1 MKKPIL
7 NFLVMTILLVNISY
21 SQKIVPVHEEPRH
34 VPLLY
39 NKYLRVVEANIE
51 PGDTSM
57 FHTHA
62 SSSAFAVLSDVG
74 YRNQLLGGAWTDMQ
88 FKKGHSWYSSYA
100 SGPVTH
106 RVAAIPDNPIHVYD
120 VEVLGKWAIV
130 DNPNW
135 KPLPLDTIFISDKCV
150 GYRLELSSTN
160 PIFRSAGRGPTIA
173 ILVSGELVNIS
184 QPDTRVEIGMEE
196 GDYGYIRGG
205 YASTIALKEGEKAS
219 LILFEVR

>member
-7 NFLVMTILLVNISY
+7 HFLVSTILLVNISY
-21 SQKIVPVHEEPRH
+21 SQKIVPVYEEPRH

-39 NKYLRVVEANIE
+39 NKYVRVVEATIE
-51 PGDTSM
+51 PGDTSL

-74 YRNQLLGGAWTDMQ
+74 YRNQVLGAGWTDMQ
-88 FKKGHSWYSSYA
+88 FKKGHSWYNSYTD
-100 SGPVTH
+100 GPATH

-120 VEVLGKWAIV
+120 VEILGKWAIV
-130 DNPNW
+130 ENTNW
-135 KPLPLDTIFISDKCV
+135 KPLPLDTIFVSDKCV
-150 GYRLELSSTN
+150 GYRLELTSDKPSFTC
-160 PIFRSAGRGPTIA
+160 AGRGPTIA
-173 ILVSGELVNIS
+173 ILLSGELVNIS

-196 GDYGYIRGG
+196 DDYGYIRGG
-205 YASTIALKEGEKAS
+205 YPCSIVLKEGEKAS